1 MAFLNQDRSSKK
13 SEGKSAYEDLFGRPR
28 TVTFSGIPRPR
39 SHALSSCMPPRAC
52 VWCVVCG
59 VWCVVHTVCRSL
71 SFCDPGLLNAIDG
84 IASQEG
90 RLFVMTTN
98 HMEHL
103 DPGMASSDFPAEWPS
118 DSPDTHDTR
127 HGPTALIRPG
137 RVDKVVHFGLA
148 SMLQVERMF
157 LRCVPLAPRPHR
169 ALLVTGPCVRFDQ
182 VLPGRGSAGPTVC
195 ETGGRGQGQH
205 GHAPGTH
212 IARHATRHTPHPHT
226 PHRTRTRHDTHR

>member
-1 MAFLNQDRSSKK
+1 VAFLNQDRSSKK

-52 VWCVVCG
+52 

-118 DSPDTHDTR
+118 TTHATHTTHDT
-127 HGPTALIRPG
+127 HAT
-137 RVDKVVHFGLA
+137 
-148 SMLQVERMF
+148 
-157 LRCVPLAPRPHR
+157 R
-169 ALLVTGPCVRFDQ
+169 AH
-182 VLPGRGSAGPTVC
+182 SADT
-195 ETGGRGQGQH
+195 TWTRGQG
-205 GHAPGTH
+205 GPLRAGFHAASRAHVPAVRASCAPSPQSSVGDGPVR
-212 IARHATRHTPHPHT
+212 AV
-226 PHRTRTRHDTHR
+226 